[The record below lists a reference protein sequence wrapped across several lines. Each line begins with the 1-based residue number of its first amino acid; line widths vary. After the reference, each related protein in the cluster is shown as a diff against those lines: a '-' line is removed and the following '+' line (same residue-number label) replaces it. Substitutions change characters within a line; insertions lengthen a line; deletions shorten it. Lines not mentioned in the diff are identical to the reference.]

1 MSYFSLFKTQCFP
14 FDSFI
19 RYLFALLGCFEWEG
33 NQHVWLQVGVLPT
46 FVVTVPCR
54 SQGPLGTRTP
64 HCLPRHVFPRLC
76 ILTCAYPSE
85 QSWLRS
91 ASITHCFVNTR
102 REAAAGVKRNPWS
115 RFPKEGG
122 ESIPLKWLP
131 AEEFPEEGWGQPLRQ
146 LLRHCLHQQHSQLCR
161 WGKFAEAALWLN
173 LVWAPVLCWVYLNHP
188 LCLLCSALSV
198 NHLWKIFRKLTLW
211 AGRFYNW

>member
-14 FDSFI
+14 FASSI

-76 ILTCAYPSE
+76 ILTCAYPLE

-115 RFPKEGG
+115 WFPKEGG

-146 LLRHCLHQQHSQLCR
+146 LLGHCLHQQHSQLCR
-161 WGKFAEAALWLN
+161 WGKFTEAARWLEPG
-173 LVWAPVLCWVYLNHP
+173 LGTGTVPGLFKPSLMSA
-188 LCLLCSALSV
+188 LLCPFSTSLTE
-198 NHLWKIFRKLTLW
+198 NFQKIN
-211 AGRFYNW
+211 AMGRQVL